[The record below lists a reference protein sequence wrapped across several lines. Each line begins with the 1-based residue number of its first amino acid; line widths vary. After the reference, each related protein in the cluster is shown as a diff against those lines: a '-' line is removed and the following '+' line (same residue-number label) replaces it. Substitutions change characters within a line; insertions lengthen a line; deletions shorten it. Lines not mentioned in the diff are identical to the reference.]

1 MQDAVTFAENLDN
14 TVTTSY
20 VLSGVTY
27 DDDGATLGTCKCFL
41 VKDNQD
47 QTLSFVDYVQSD
59 ANGNYEFTGVPDND
73 AQYLV
78 VAWKDDTPHVFDV
91 SDHVLQPAS

>member
-1 MQDAVTFAENLDN
+1 MQDVLTFAENLSA

-20 VLSGVTY
+20 TLSGVTY
-27 DDDGATLGTCKCFL
+27 NNTGSTLASCKCFL

-47 QTLSFVDYVQSD
+47 QTLTFVDYALSD
-59 ANGNYEFTGVPDND
+59 ANGNYEFDGVPDTD

-78 VAWKDDTPHVFDV
+78 IAWKDDSPHVFDV
-91 SDHVLQPAS
+91 SDHVLQPT